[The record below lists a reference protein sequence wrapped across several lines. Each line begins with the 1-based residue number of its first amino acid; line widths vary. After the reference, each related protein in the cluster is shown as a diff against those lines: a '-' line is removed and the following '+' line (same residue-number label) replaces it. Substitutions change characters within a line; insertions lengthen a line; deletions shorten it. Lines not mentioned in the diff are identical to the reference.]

1 MTLRYGDHA
10 VEVTALLDT
19 GAAMSVLPYNI
30 GLLLGMKWH
39 EQTVSIPLVGNLGS
53 YEARAVAVLASHP
66 QLTPNGPIQ
75 LGFAWTRSVNVPVL
89 FGQINFFMLFN
100 VCFYRAESAFEI
112 QLAAQ

>member
-1 MTLRYGDHA
+1 MNAPARFSYTYADRTLASLVPRLAMTLRYGDRA
-10 VEVTALLDT
+10 VEVTGLLDT

-89 FGQINFFMLFN
+89 FG
-100 VCFYRAESAFEI
+100 
-112 QLAAQ
+112 